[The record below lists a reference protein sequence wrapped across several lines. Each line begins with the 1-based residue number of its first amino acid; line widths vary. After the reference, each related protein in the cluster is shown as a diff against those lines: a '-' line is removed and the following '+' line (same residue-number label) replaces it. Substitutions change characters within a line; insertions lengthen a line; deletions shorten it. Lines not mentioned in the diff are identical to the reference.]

1 MKINKKKLFITAI
14 ILLIIIILDCWGFSM
29 KTEYYT
35 VESDKIDTPIRIV
48 FISDLHNC
56 FYGGF
61 DQSGIIDAIEEA
73 QPDIVLFGG
82 DIVSKTGGTENAE
95 TLLRAVSEK
104 YPCAYSA
111 GNHEEMRSDKSAVFK
126 MIDGAGVTVLNGQS
140 TDLEI
145 KGQKIHIS
153 GIVEPFTYSDQ
164 LQQIFGAIAPESYD
178 ILLLHQPECVTE
190 CISPPFTKKADF
202 DLILSGHDHGGQW
215 RIPYILEQGLY
226 APDQGFFP
234 EYTNG
239 QRQFGSTVHIVSR
252 GLARQLNMIFIPRIF
267 NRPEFSVIDIT

>member
-1 MKINKKKLFITAI
+1 MKINKKKLIITAI

-35 VESDKIDTPIRIV
+35 VESGKVDTPIRIV

-82 DIVSKTGGTENAE
+82 DIVSKTGGMKNAE
-95 TLLRAVSEK
+95 TLLRAISEK
-104 YPCAYSA
+104 YPCAYAS
-111 GNHEEMRSDKSAVFK
+111 GNHEEMRSDKSDVLK
-126 MIDGAGVTVLNGQS
+126 MIDGAGVKVLNGQS

-145 KGQKIHIS
+145 KGKNVHIS
-153 GIVEPFTYSDQ
+153 GIVEPFIYSDQ
-164 LQQIFGAIAPESYD
+164 LENVYKDIKPESYN
-178 ILLLHQPECVTE
+178 ILLGHEPEFWGTY
-190 CISPPFTKKADF
+190 IIKSMQTGKSF

-215 RIPYILEQGLY
+215 RLPIILEQGLY

-234 EYTNG
+234 EFTNG
-239 QRQFGSTVHIVSR
+239 QREENGTVQIVSR

>member
-1 MKINKKKLFITAI
+1 MK
-14 ILLIIIILDCWGFSM
+14 
-29 KTEYYT
+29 
-35 VESDKIDTPIRIV
+35 
-48 FISDLHNC
+48 
-56 FYGGF
+56 
-61 DQSGIIDAIEEA
+61 
-73 QPDIVLFGG
+73 
-82 DIVSKTGGTENAE
+82 NAE

-104 YPCAYSA
+104 YTCAYAS
-111 GNHEEMRSDKSAVFK
+111 GNHEEMRSDKSDVLK

-164 LQQIFGAIAPESYD
+164 LENVYKDIKPESYN
-178 ILLLHQPECVTE
+178 ILLLHQPECITE